1 MSPFSTSMTGCP
13 ASGRNHSARL
23 PKASHFEGLVQ
34 KQESLEILVVLGFQ
48 GFLAALRR
56 QTGCRGL
63 DPCQTGLLAGGA
75 FAPYIRAQREL
86 CRANSFRPSILISYG
101 IHKNTHTILVW
112 VFLCPNAINRLFW
125 QTVFPIKSHPSTAV
139 VIWKESQNE
148 CALTF
153 EKSRSK
159 LYIACSDLVRLKGLE
174 PTRIAAREPKSRMST
189 NSITGAYSI
198 SLCSPP

>member
-56 QTGCRGL
+56 QTGCRGS

-75 FAPYIRAQREL
+75 VAPYIRAQREL

-159 LYIACSDLVRLKGLE
+159 RYDVCSDVVRPKGLE
-174 PTRIAAREPKSRMST
+174 PPTFR
-189 NSITGAYSI
+189 TGSSI
-198 SLCSPP
+198 S

>member
-56 QTGCRGL
+56 QTGCRGS

-159 LYIACSDLVRLKGLE
+159 RYDVCSDVYFVDKKDAPRNACYTTLFC
-174 PTRIAAREPKSRMST
+174 P
-189 NSITGAYSI
+189 
-198 SLCSPP
+198 